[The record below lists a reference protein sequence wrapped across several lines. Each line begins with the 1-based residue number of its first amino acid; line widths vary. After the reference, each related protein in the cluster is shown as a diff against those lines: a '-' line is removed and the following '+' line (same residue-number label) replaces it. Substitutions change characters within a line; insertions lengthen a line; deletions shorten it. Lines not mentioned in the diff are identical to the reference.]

1 MAFTNTAAAL
11 RTFGGLL
18 TSRLS
23 QGLKESNS
31 DASGKLDE
39 SIKFTLKAQ
48 TNKLVMDL
56 SMLDYYEFVD
66 EGRKPGRA
74 APTKA
79 ISDWLRF
86 PNVQDKLGVSGLE
99 ESKREG
105 LAFAIARKIGR
116 EGTKGTDF
124 YTNVIEG
131 RLVTKDLPKL
141 IEDSVGEDID
151 NAIEALLNE
160 IN

>member
-11 RTFGGLL
+11 RTFGGLM

-23 QGLKESNS
+23 EGLKDNNS

-39 SIKFTLKAQ
+39 SIKFTIKSKA
-48 TNKLVMDL
+48 NKIEMDL

-66 EGRKPGRA
+66 EGRKAGKQP
-74 APTKA
+74 PIKP
-79 ISDWLRF
+79 ILEWLSY
-86 PNVQDKLGVSGLE
+86 PNVLDKIGASGLE
-99 ESKREG
+99 DTQKEG
-105 LAFAIARKIGR
+105 LAFQIARKIGR

-124 YTNVIEG
+124 YTNVIES
-131 RLVTKDLPKL
+131 RLVTQDLPKL
-141 IEDSVGEDID
+141 IQESVGEDID
-151 NAIEALLNE
+151 EQIGELLDG